1 MCSFIY
7 TPENYAW
14 HIVSSQQL
22 AKVRWRF
29 AKLRYFW
36 GKIRGKMVFEVLY
49 LKTFFLYYNSY
60 FNISSLIFMSL
71 PGHLFEG
78 LLGQRFPSPSHWTV
92 SELQKVNL
100 KFQCT
105 CNKRQKLTLHNKA
118 SRSEERK
125 KKSRSQITK
134 GKSCSWAVNQ
144 SIARPQSP
152 SEPSEFRSSSPSP
165 STWGNFITSLSLN
178 SLPFRLSWELGLI
191 LRSA

>member
-49 LKTFFLYYNSY
+49 FKTFFLYYNSY

-78 LLGQRFPSPSHWTV
+78 LSGQRFPSPFHWTV

-125 KKSRSQITK
+125 R
-134 GKSCSWAVNQ
+134 NQ
-144 SIARPQSP
+144 
-152 SEPSEFRSSSPSP
+152 
-165 STWGNFITSLSLN
+165 G
-178 SLPFRLSWELGLI
+178 
-191 LRSA
+191 LRSLRANPAAGLWTSQQPGPRAHQNLLSFDPPLQVPALGEILSPL